1 MDPVAISAEGID
13 TVSST
18 SASLASLVMAIILI
32 AALWRIFT
40 KAGQPGWAA
49 IVPIY
54 NYYVM
59 LKVVGRPGWWLLLLL
74 VPFVNII
81 VWAVVQLDLAKAFG
95 KGLGFAIGLV
105 LLPGLFH
112 MILGFGGSTY
122 QSAQPNLQPA

>member
-1 MDPVAISAEGID
+1 MDPVAISAETTDIYA
-13 TVSST
+13 SAPFSI
-18 SASLASLVMAIILI
+18 ASLLMAVILI

-40 KAGQPGWAA
+40 KAGQPGWAS

-59 LKVVGRPGWWLLLLL
+59 LKVVGRPGWWLILLL

-81 VWAVVQLDLAKAFG
+81 VWAIVQLDLSKAFG

-112 MILGFGGSTY
+112 MILGFGGASY
-122 QSAQPNLQPA
+122 QSGQPTLQPA